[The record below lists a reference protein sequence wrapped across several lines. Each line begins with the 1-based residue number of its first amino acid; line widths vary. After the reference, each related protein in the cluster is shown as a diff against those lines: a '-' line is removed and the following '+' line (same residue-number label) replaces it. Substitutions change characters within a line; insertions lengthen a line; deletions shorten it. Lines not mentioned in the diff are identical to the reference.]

1 MFCRQLVQ
9 IGFRCLRFSRRFAIL
24 ELRKI
29 MAEDKQAQARN
40 LRKGVIIFSLLL
52 AVMVAAGVYLW
63 QQSRELGVQ
72 YDRVENVQL
81 ID

>member
-1 MFCRQLVQ
+1 
-9 IGFRCLRFSRRFAIL
+9 
-24 ELRKI
+24 
-29 MAEDKQAQARN
+29 MAENEQAQIQAQN

-52 AVMVAAGVYLW
+52 AMIVAGGIYLW
-63 QQSRELGVQ
+63 QQSRELGAQ

>member
-1 MFCRQLVQ
+1 MT
-9 IGFRCLRFSRRFAIL
+9 
-24 ELRKI
+24 
-29 MAEDKQAQARN
+29 EDKQAQARN

-52 AVMVAAGVYLW
+52 AVVVAIGVYLW
-63 QQSRELGVQ
+63 QQSRELGAQ

>member
-1 MFCRQLVQ
+1 
-9 IGFRCLRFSRRFAIL
+9 
-24 ELRKI
+24 

-52 AVMVAAGVYLW
+52 AVMVVVGIYLW
-63 QQSRELGVQ
+63 QQSRELGTQ
-72 YDRVENVQL
+72 YDRVENIQL